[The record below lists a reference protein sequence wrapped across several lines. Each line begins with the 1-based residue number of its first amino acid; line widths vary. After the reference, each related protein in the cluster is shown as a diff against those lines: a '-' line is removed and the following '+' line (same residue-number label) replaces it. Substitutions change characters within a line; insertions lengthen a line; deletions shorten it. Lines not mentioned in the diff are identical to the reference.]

1 MYVEEFDENTGK
13 IVCINSWGD
22 LNSRP
27 VLDIDEVEKI
37 YRVSCK
43 AILQEDIDSLDE
55 IKRDFNKEQYS
66 PSMTEVI
73 AAAKLAELGLL
84 TKINYLHLCNI
95 DINQIPTDEMSK
107 LVQIVEKK
115 MILSGVMGDIQLIF
129 SHVECKELTL
139 KNMRIDKDATQPIQ
153 VEAIRLFKLRGRVTS
168 LIRNIQCEELFI
180 GSMNFNEENT
190 KCLIKMF
197 TGTT

>member
-1 MYVEEFDENTGK
+1 MRK
-13 IVCINSWGD
+13 
-22 LNSRP
+22 
-27 VLDIDEVEKI
+27 KI

-55 IKRDFNKEQYS
+55 IKRDFNKDQHS

-95 DINQIPTDEMSK
+95 HINQIPAAEMSK
-107 LVQIVEKK
+107 LIQIVEKK

-129 SHVECKELTL
+129 SHVKCKELTL

-153 VEAIRLFKLRGRVTS
+153 VELIRLFKLRGKVTS

-197 TGTT
+197 TRTTFYSENYFEKFILIINSSFYF